1 MQQTISFLTKED
13 VKLAVLE
20 ALSEHQPQTPP
31 KTTEPEAYIYGL
43 EALSKHLG
51 IGVTTAWK
59 LKKTGKLPFYQAG
72 KKLYFK
78 KSEVDSV
85 LASRIW

>member
-1 MQQTISFLTKED
+1 MQQISFLTKED

-20 ALSEHQPQTPP
+20 ALSEHQAQTPP
-31 KTTEPEAYIYGL
+31 KTTEPEQYIYGL

-51 IGVTTAWK
+51 IGITTAWS
-59 LKKTGKLPFYQAG
+59 LKKQGKIPFYQTG
-72 KKLYFK
+72 RKVYFK

>member
-1 MQQTISFLTKED
+1 MQQTISFLTFDD
-13 VKLAVLE
+13 VKRAVSEVLT
-20 ALSEHQPQTPP
+20 EHQAKTPP

-59 LKKTGKLPFYQAG
+59 LKKSGKLPFYQSG
-72 KKLYFK
+72 KKLFFK
-78 KSEVDSV
+78 KSEIETV